1 MKRIILITCLFFA
14 LSASAGDVVTGG
26 FVIAPLSSDGFV
38 AGGTC
43 LAATEAETEG
53 GRYTSGFQLFVTNAS
68 VMTGIESIKGTDE
81 SPLFTMQGNKLTSN
95 IPSTFYTI
103 DGRKLFHLKA
113 NANIE
118 CGSLPDLFIVKFSD
132 GKSYKI
138 VKQK

>member
-1 MKRIILITCLFFA
+1 MKRITLISSLFFA

-38 AGGTC
+38 ASGTC
-43 LAATEAETEG
+43 LAATETETDE

-68 VMTGIESIKGTDE
+68 VMTGIESIKDTDD
-81 SPLFTMQGNKLTSN
+81 SPLFTMQGNKLTSK

-103 DGRKLFHLKA
+103 DGRKLFHLEA

-118 CGSLPDLFIVKFSD
+118 CGSLPDLFIIKFSD

>member
-1 MKRIILITCLFFA
+1 M
-14 LSASAGDVVTGG
+14 TGG

-38 AGGTC
+38 ASGTC
-43 LAATEAETEG
+43 LAATETETDG